1 MFEPSRGR
9 FFFIIII
16 NTFKCVNKT
25 RKHYK
30 TQKDG
35 VKHSLFTKNPF
46 EAFSE
51 KENANND
58 GTDENLNCGDE
69 DIIFET
75 TPVDYGMNVEKS
87 FNNIPLDSD
96 LKVLVNYPR

>member
-75 TPVDYGMNVEKS
+75 TPVAYSSK
-87 FNNIPLDSD
+87 
-96 LKVLVNYPR
+96 

>member
-1 MFEPSRGR
+1 M
-9 FFFIIII
+9 
-16 NTFKCVNKT
+16 
-25 RKHYK
+25 
-30 TQKDG
+30 
-35 VKHSLFTKNPF
+35 FTKNPF
-46 EAFSE
+46 EPFSE
-51 KENANND
+51 KENVKNN